1 MAGNTNKKQEKLT
14 QAAIAF
20 QPDAIEIKNERL
32 PIWARFSVI
41 FCFIFFLAALLWATF
56 GKVDVVVNASGK
68 LVSDQQSIVMKPLE
82 RSVISKIHVKIGDV
96 VEKDQLLITFDPT
109 LNEADVERLRNEI
122 TVLQAKYD
130 RLRAEFDKKVYK
142 PAVLNAATREQQ
154 AIFRQRS
161 EYYIS
166 KIRYYDEAV
175 KQLNATE
182 QTKKDTLKN
191 QIEQLAKVRQ
201 LENMYEELRGKQA
214 ATLKELLSVQ
224 LSRIEIEGNIDS
236 VRNSLQELIPQR
248 ESLVSSKDSFIH
260 EWNNSIVE
268 ELVSVGRELDRNRKE
283 FKQAEKMVSF
293 VELRAPCRAVIHEIA
308 SFPVGSAVREAEAII
323 TLIPLDGKIEL
334 EARVEP
340 KDIGKVRIGSEVRIK
355 LGAYPFQKYGTLH
368 GVVRNLSENTL
379 QKQPE
384 AAQKTALAGASTYYR
399 ALITV
404 EGKLRNT
411 PENFRLIPGMET
423 EAEIK
428 TGTRRII
435 EYIIYP
441 LIKALDETAREP

>member
-1 MAGNTNKKQEKLT
+1 M
-14 QAAIAF
+14 
-20 QPDAIEIKNERL
+20 
-32 PIWARFSVI
+32 
-41 FCFIFFLAALLWATF
+41 
-56 GKVDVVVNASGK
+56 
-68 LVSDQQSIVMKPLE
+68 
-82 RSVISKIHVKIGDV
+82 
-96 VEKDQLLITFDPT
+96 
-109 LNEADVERLRNEI
+109 
-122 TVLQAKYD
+122 
-130 RLRAEFDKKVYK
+130 
-142 PAVLNAATREQQ
+142 
-154 AIFRQRS
+154 
-161 EYYIS
+161 
-166 KIRYYDEAV
+166 
-175 KQLNATE
+175 KQLDATE

-191 QIEQLAKVRQ
+191 QTEQLAKVRQ

-293 VELRAPCRAVIHEIA
+293 VELRSPCRAVIHEIA

-340 KDIGKVRIGSEVRIK
+340 RDIGKVRIGSEVRIK

-384 AAQKTALAGASTYYR
+384 AAPKTAVAGAGTYYR

-404 EGKLRNT
+404 EGNLRNT